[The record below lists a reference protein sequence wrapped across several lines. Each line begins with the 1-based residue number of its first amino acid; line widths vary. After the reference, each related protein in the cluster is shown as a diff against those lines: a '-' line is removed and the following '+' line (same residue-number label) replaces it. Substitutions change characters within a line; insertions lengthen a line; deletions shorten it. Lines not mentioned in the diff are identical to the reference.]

1 MLRSI
6 RIQNY
11 RGIAKGK
18 VDDLG
23 RVNLFVGPNGS
34 GKSTVLEA
42 VFISAWSQGPS
53 HFESEGTSLIQK
65 RHNESRFPNPDCW
78 FGKNDR
84 RPLEIGWWFE
94 GTDLQMTIPEP
105 PGKNMW
111 GGSDEVPVEY
121 MRAMRFLDIRM
132 LLSNELE
139 WRWSDDL
146 LRQRGDRVL
155 RKVMN
160 EVYGLGI
167 ENFTYSKSSQVLQ
180 LLFNDRDYP
189 LKVDDLG
196 AGMRIALRLFLSVL
210 LCKDSAVLAEEFDGY
225 QHIESFPRFVRTLCE
240 LSRQNNTQLFLATHS
255 METIRAF
262 VEEATERPDTGL
274 RVYQT
279 MLRPDGTFRAAGLTA
294 EDAATLVAGGFDVR
308 RSR

>member
-6 RIQNY
+6 RIRNY
-11 RGIAKGK
+11 RGIAEGR

-34 GKSTVLEA
+34 GKSTVLES
-42 VFISAWSQGPS
+42 VFFGARGVS
-53 HFESEGTSLIQK
+53 HTFDFEGHPIVQV
-65 RHNESRFPNPDCW
+65 RHNETSFPSPDCW
-78 FGKNDR
+78 FRKDTQ
-84 RPLEIGWWFE
+84 RPLEFEYTLADGVIRLTLSAPIERIG
-94 GTDLQMTIPEP
+94 
-105 PGKNMW
+105 NS
-111 GGSDEVPVEY
+111 GSASAYFRE
-121 MRAMRFLDIRM
+121 MRLLDIRM
-132 LLSNELE
+132 LLSKTLE
-139 WRWSDDL
+139 WQSSDSL
-146 LRQRGDRVL
+146 IRLRGDRIL
-155 RKVMN
+155 RRVMN
-160 EVYGLGI
+160 EVYGLNI
-167 ENFTYSKSSQVLQ
+167 ENFTYSANAQVLQ
-180 LLFNDRDYP
+180 LLFSDRDYP

-196 AGMRIALRLFLSVL
+196 AGMRIALRLFISVL
-210 LCKDSAVLAEEFDGY
+210 LCKNSAALAEEFDGY

-262 VEEATERPDTGL
+262 VEEATEQPDTDL

-279 MLRPDGTFRAAGLTA
+279 MLKPDGTFQAAGLTA